1 VQLGANGGDGGPI
14 TGGNY
19 LNWSDRLRDVE
30 QVVDPADLRNQ
41 LATVRERV
49 SALRADYTQR
59 GRKPDADVVRQQI
72 VAPLTQ
78 VRVWLQDELARREK
92 SDSLVP
98 LDRDPV
104 PDNYAELVRQ
114 YYEKLGSAQ

>member
-1 VQLGANGGDGGPI
+1 M
-14 TGGNY
+14 
-19 LNWSDRLRDVE
+19 
-30 QVVDPADLRNQ
+30 
-41 LATVRERV
+41 
-49 SALRADYTQR
+49 RAEFRQR
-59 GRKPDADVVRQQI
+59 GRQPDADVVRQQ
-72 VAPLTQ
+72 VLTPLTQ

-92 SDSLVP
+92 TDSLVP